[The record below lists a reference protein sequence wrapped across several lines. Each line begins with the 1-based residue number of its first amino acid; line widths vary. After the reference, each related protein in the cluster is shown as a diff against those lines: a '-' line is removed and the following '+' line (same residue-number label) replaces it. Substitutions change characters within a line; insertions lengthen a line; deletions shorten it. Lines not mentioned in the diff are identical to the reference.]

1 MRVVSWASSPGMKL
15 ETRRYASYSV
25 PGRVASWEPLCALRY
40 LRSLFFF
47 SLHLAS
53 FSMPSSIFSSLFY
66 FFIFWGDFLGMYK
79 NVQFLQQ
86 SFALWFSTQSYHPR
100 RAIDI
105 WTEETIE
112 NPFSCSNCR
121 NQLDFS
127 RGCVHQVSWC
137 EDTHHLLFFLL
148 FLNFSSG
155 HHLYTILLY
164 SFHLFQVDIKGE

>member
-66 FFIFWGDFLGMYK
+66 FFIFWGIFWAWIKMYSFSNSLLRYDFQLNRTTQDGLLISEQK
-79 NVQFLQQ
+79 RQ
-86 SFALWFSTQSYHPR
+86 SRIRF
-100 RAIDI
+100 RAQTAEI
-105 WTEETIE
+105 
-112 NPFSCSNCR
+112 
-121 NQLDFS
+121 
-127 RGCVHQVSWC
+127 SWISVGAMC
-137 EDTHHLLFFLL
+137 TKSHGARTRIIFCFFLL